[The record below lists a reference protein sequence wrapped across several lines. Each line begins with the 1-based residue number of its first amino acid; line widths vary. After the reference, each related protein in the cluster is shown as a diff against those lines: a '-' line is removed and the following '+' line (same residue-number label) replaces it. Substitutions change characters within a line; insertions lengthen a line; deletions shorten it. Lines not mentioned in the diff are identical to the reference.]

1 MISKNQLKEARA
13 DIIKT
18 ADSMTQTAFNLL
30 RGIQVQTRL
39 IYPVQITSSVDNE
52 ENSSGDKVEVLE
64 FKITTIRTLIN
75 ITKAAGI
82 DFFKT

>member
-75 ITKAAGI
+75 ITKPAGI